1 MDSGNLAAALTAL
14 AAGLIEYG
22 RPDLAARA
30 QALRRGMDFSA
41 LYVKRRR
48 LFSIGYDA
56 AKGALGR
63 GFYDLLAS
71 EARLTAYYAVASGA
85 APARHWRQLSRALVG
100 RDGYRGLASWTGT
113 MFEYLMPELFLPLA
127 RGSLLWESARFCLY
141 AQRRDVPSGL
151 PWGQSESAFFSL
163 DASLSYRYKA
173 HGCASLALQRGMA
186 ADTVCAP
193 YAAYL
198 ALAVSPNA
206 PCAASGASPS
216 STRAGNTASGRR
228 LTSRHAAAP
237 RPPARACAR

>member
-63 GFYDLLAS
+63 GCYDLLAS
-71 EARLTAYYAVASGA
+71 EARLTALLRRRERRGPGPALASALARPRGPGRLPRPRELDGHHVRVPDAGA
-85 APARHWRQLSRALVG
+85 LPPRSRAARSCG
-100 RDGYRGLASWTGT
+100 RARASASTRSG
-113 MFEYLMPELFLPLA
+113 
-127 RGSLLWESARFCLY
+127 G
-141 AQRRDVPSGL
+141 DVPSGL

-206 PCAASGASPS
+206 AVRCL
-216 STRAGNTASGRR
+216 RR
-228 LTSRHAAAP
+228 FAELDP
-237 RPPARACAR
+237 GGKIRPLGGG